1 MPAGSQASA
10 EAPATAT
17 KMLTVSARAE
27 CESKEPRTGCLTFI
41 ELAGTGETHQPALRE
56 TAPLRAVPHRAFGAG
71 GSGRGRARRPQR
83 PQAGVLPLPPGP
95 FPRAQ
100 PSRPIRC
107 TQLFEA
113 IINQQQPDYDAHLLT
128 QLSRPFLSGGGK
140 ALMIVHVPDHPSE
153 ADYHEALRALRLAAQ
168 AASCEVGQPAQA
180 DPPAKQRKHPSSRA
194 PGGAG
199 RAKRQRK

>member
-1 MPAGSQASA
+1 M
-10 EAPATAT
+10 
-17 KMLTVSARAE
+17 
-27 CESKEPRTGCLTFI
+27 
-41 ELAGTGETHQPALRE
+41 
-56 TAPLRAVPHRAFGAG
+56 
-71 GSGRGRARRPQR
+71 
-83 PQAGVLPLPPGP
+83 PPGP

-168 AASCEVGQPAQA
+168 AASCELGQPAQA
-180 DPPAKQRKHPSSRA
+180 DPPAKQRGGKHPSSRA
-194 PGGAG
+194 PGGG